1 MAPKDYTY
9 TEAEDPS
16 IVKEEAIMPSNIEDI
31 DSALYD
37 YIKEEMKIFCTTNK
51 GWEKTP
57 VVWVSPERAIH
68 SKRDKELQGGLDAF
82 VWPAI
87 TVERTGY
94 AKDLGRK
101 GGVYGPFV
109 TSGGPDGGVITV
121 ARKINQDK
129 TQNFANADSLRLN
142 KQSNFPTVSRTMDQ
156 WRTNR
161 PKKNKKVVYQT
172 ITMPMPVYVDVTY
185 SVTLFS
191 EYQQQMN
198 EMMNPFTNLGGSVNY
213 FAIHRNGHTYEA
225 FVQQDFSSENNVSNL
240 AEEERK
246 YKTKIDIKVL
256 GYLIG
261 EGKNQE
267 TPKLVYRENAVDVKI
282 GRERVVLGDTPDF
295 KTKTSFRD

>member
-1 MAPKDYTY
+1 MAPKDYSY
-9 TEAEDPS
+9 TEAKDPS
-16 IVKEEAIMPSNIEDI
+16 IVNEEEFMPSNIEDI
-31 DSALYD
+31 DNALYD
-37 YIKEEMKIFCTTNK
+37 YINESMKIFCTTNK
-51 GWEKTP
+51 GWKKTP
-57 VVWVSPERAIH
+57 VIWVSPERAMH

-87 TVERTGY
+87 TVERTGF
-94 AKDLGRK
+94 AKDLSKK
-101 GGVYGPFV
+101 GGVFGPFA
-109 TSGGPDGGVITV
+109 TAASPAGGVITV

-129 TQNFANADSLRLN
+129 TQKFANADSLRLN
-142 KQSNFPTVSRTMDQ
+142 KQANFPTTS
-156 WRTNR
+156 
-161 PKKNKKVVYQT
+161 PGKKNKKIVYQT
-172 ITMPMPVYVDVTY
+172 VTMPLPVYVDVTY
-185 SVTLFS
+185 SISLFS

-198 EMMNPFTNLGGSVNY
+198 EMMNPFISLGGAINY

-225 FVQQDFSSENNVSNL
+225 FIQQDFSSENNVSQL

-267 TPKLVYRENAVDVKI
+267 RPKMVYRENAVDVKI

-295 KTKTSFRD
+295 KTKTTYRE

>member
-1 MAPKDYTY
+1 MAPKDYSHTDV
-9 TEAEDPS
+9 EDPS
-16 IVKEEAIMPSNIEDI
+16 IVDEEEFMPSNIEDI

-51 GWEKTP
+51 GWERTP

-94 AKDLGRK
+94 TKDLGRK
-101 GGVYGPFV
+101 GGFYAPFP
-109 TSGGPDGGVITV
+109 TSTDSAGGVITV
-121 ARKINQDK
+121 ARKINQNK
-129 TQNFANADSLRLN
+129 TQKFANADSLRLN
-142 KQSNFPTVSRTMDQ
+142 KQANFPTIA
-156 WRTNR
+156 
-161 PKKNKKVVYQT
+161 PGKKNEKIVYQT
-172 ITMPMPVYVDVTY
+172 ITMPAPIYVDVAY
-185 SVTLFS
+185 SITLFS

-198 EMMNPFTNLGGSVNY
+198 EMMNPFTNLGGTVNY
-213 FAIHRNGHTYEA
+213 FPIHRNGHTYEA
-225 FVQQDFSSENNVSNL
+225 FVQQDFSSDNNVSQL

-267 TPKLVYRENAVDVKI
+267 RPKMVYRENAVSVKI
-282 GRERVVLGDTPDF
+282 GREKVVFGDIPDF
-295 KTKTSFRD
+295 KTKTTFLD

>member
-16 IVKEEAIMPSNIEDI
+16 IVNEEEFMPSNIEDI

-37 YIKEEMKIFCTTNK
+37 HISESMKIFCTTNK

-57 VVWVSPERAIH
+57 VIWVSPERAMH
-68 SKRDKELQGGLDAF
+68 SKRDKELQGGSDAF

-94 AKDLGRK
+94 TKDLGRK
-101 GGVYGPFV
+101 GGVFGPFV
-109 TSGGPDGGVITV
+109 TAGGPAGGVITV

-129 TQNFANADSLRLN
+129 TQKFANADSLRLN
-142 KQSNFPTVSRTMDQ
+142 KQANFPTISSG
-156 WRTNR
+156 
-161 PKKNKKVVYQT
+161 KKNKKVVYQT
-172 ITMPMPVYVDVTY
+172 VTMPMPIYVDVTY

-198 EMMNPFTNLGGSVNY
+198 EMMNPFTNLGGTINY

-225 FVQQDFSSENNVSNL
+225 FVQSDFSSENNVSNL

-267 TPKLVYRENAVDVKI
+267 RPKMVYRENAVDVKI

-295 KTKTSFRD
+295 KTKTTYRD